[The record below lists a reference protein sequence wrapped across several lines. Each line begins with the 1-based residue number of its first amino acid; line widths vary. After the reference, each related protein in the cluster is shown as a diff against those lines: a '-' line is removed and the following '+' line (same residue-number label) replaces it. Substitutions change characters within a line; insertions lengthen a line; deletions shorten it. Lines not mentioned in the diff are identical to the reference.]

1 MNSTHVLISCGSY
14 NPITVMH
21 LRMFDLAKNY
31 LKQKKNIIVERGVI
45 SPTND
50 SYALI
55 KPTLSPSRHRLE
67 MIRLAIKNVDKHWII
82 CDDWETRQKEWVRTL
97 PALKYYSTVYGPNL
111 KLLCGADL
119 LESFLV
125 PDLWSDEHIEEILSS
140 FGVVVLPRK
149 GSNPYKLL
157 YDSSKSNIFQRNIN
171 QIDIL
176 DDSLS
181 LDISSTMVRNS
192 VKEGLPIDHL
202 VHKDVACY
210 IKNKGLYK
218 Y

>member
-1 MNSTHVLISCGSY
+1 MSIG
-14 NPITVMH
+14 
-21 LRMFDLAKNY
+21 F
-31 LKQKKNIIVERGVI
+31 I

-55 KPTLSPSRHRLE
+55 KPTLSPSKHRLE
-67 MIRLAIKNVDKHWII
+67 MIRLAIDDLETRWII

-119 LESFLV
+119 LESFLI
-125 PDLWSDEHIEEILSS
+125 PNLWSDEHIEDILSS
-140 FGVVVLPRK
+140 YGVVVLPRK

-157 YDSSKSNIFQRNIN
+157 YDSCKSDIFKRNIN

-176 DDSLS
+176 DESFS
-181 LDISSTMVRNS
+181 LDISSTMVRNA
-192 VKEGLPIDHL
+192 VKEGLPIDQL
-202 VHKDVACY
+202 VHRNVARY
-210 IKNKGLYK
+210 IEDKGLYK